1 MRIARLASLAALP
14 LCFAV
19 SACTVTLSSDPAPD
33 PGSGT
38 TASRVADGGTSRD
51 AAVSSPAVC
60 EVGAPLRFD
69 DPAPAGTELLVAW
82 ERLDGTYFVE
92 RRVTSDTFAVTT
104 GNLAP
109 PTEARV
115 AASVTWL
122 AVARVVAAPS
132 GVVPSGVVDGDTLRQ
147 AVVGAT
153 FDDALVWS
161 AGAPSNIVEG
171 WAARTKAGFSV
182 WKCRGSGPKSEALV
196 ESTCDALRF
205 SVGAAGNGD
214 RFCDWH

>member
-14 LCFAV
+14 LWFAV
-19 SACTVTLSSDPAPD
+19 SACTVTTSSDPAPD
-33 PGSGT
+33 PSGS
-38 TASRVADGGTSRD
+38 TASRVADGGASTD
-51 AAVSSPAVC
+51 AVVSSPAAC
-60 EVGAPLRFD
+60 ELGAPLRLD
-69 DPAPAGTELLVAW
+69 APVPAGAELLVAW
-82 ERLDGTYFVE
+82 ERQDGSYFVE
-92 RRVTSDTFAVTT
+92 RRVTGDPFAVTT

-115 AASVTWL
+115 ASSVTWL
-122 AVARVVAAPS
+122 AIARVVAAPS
-132 GVVPSGVVDGDTLRQ
+132 GVLPSGVVDGDTLRR

-161 AGAPSNIVEG
+161 SGAPSNGVDG

-205 SVGAAGNGD
+205 SAGAAGNGD